1 MNKPKFNTVIVNL
14 FAGPGAGKSSMTFA
28 LLAKLKAMG
37 VNCEGSFEYAKT
49 GEWEGRT
56 GKIREA
62 QFYIAAK
69 QHFRQ
74 HVLDGEVQ
82 VVVCDGPILLG
93 IVYQKHAKRPL
104 TTLPP
109 MLMELHNQYDNINF
123 YVKRTKP
130 YMQIGRSQTEEQA
143 KEKDEEVKNMLVTH
157 DVPFIEIPYGDE
169 GLDTIMYMLEA
180 RKLTTPWH
188 EVEGLNQLHIG
199 KTTEQNNEPA

>member
-1 MNKPKFNTVIVNL
+1 MNKPRHQTVIVNL

-37 VNCEGSFEYAKT
+37 VNCEGAFEYAKV

-82 VVVCDGPILLG
+82 VVVTDGPFLLG

-104 TTLPP
+104 AHLTPL
-109 MLMELHNQYDNINF
+109 LIELHNQYDNINF

-130 YMQIGRSQTEEQA
+130 YMQIGRSQTEHEA
-143 KEKDEEVKNMLVTH
+143 RTKDTEVYDMLVEH
-157 DVPFIEIPYGDE
+157 NIPFTEIEYGDDGMAQIMSILE
-169 GLDTIMYMLEA
+169 DRGLT
-180 RKLTTPWH
+180 KPWYD
-188 EVEGLNQLHIG
+188 VVGANALHIG
-199 KTTEQNNEPA
+199 RDQT